1 MTEWSQIEVID
12 LIDPANDP
20 DALTISAASFGF
32 SILGGKSTGF
42 HYSFS
47 LIIICEY

>member
-12 LIDPANDP
+12 LIDPADDP
-20 DALTISAASFGF
+20 DALPISAASFGF

-42 HYSFS
+42 F
-47 LIIICEY
+47 E